1 MKLARTYVSIP
12 WAYDAMKHLY
22 IGKTT
27 NCGMM
32 VGVDIFSQ
40 CPDSDRTNN
49 FAVFPV
55 RLLVNETKGN
65 ITLIYIVVYKI
76 KLYILKMIYFVHVS
90 KLRLYHL

>member
-40 CPDSDRTNN
+40 CPDRDRTNN

-65 ITLIYIVVYKI
+65 ITLIYIVVCRI
-76 KLYILKMIYFVHVS
+76 YILKTIYFARIS
-90 KLRLYHL
+90 KF

>member
-1 MKLARTYVSIP
+1 MKLDRTYVSIP
-12 WAYDAMKHLY
+12 WAYDAMKLLY

-40 CPDSDRTNN
+40 CPDRDRTNN

-55 RLLVNETKGN
+55 RLQVNETKGN
-65 ITLIYIVVYKI
+65 MTLIYIVVCRI
-76 KLYILKMIYFVHVS
+76 SIIQNEIYFKHIS
-90 KLRLYHL
+90 KFRLYHL

>member
-40 CPDSDRTNN
+40 CPDRDRTNN

-65 ITLIYIVVYKI
+65 ITLIYINETR
-76 KLYILKMIYFVHVS
+76 YILKTIYFVRIS
-90 KLRLYHL
+90 KF

>member
-40 CPDSDRTNN
+40 CPDRDRTNN

-65 ITLIYIVVYKI
+65 ITLIYMNKTRCEIVYPKNDI
-76 KLYILKMIYFVHVS
+76 FCTYF
-90 KLRLYHL
+90 

>member
-40 CPDSDRTNN
+40 CPDRDRTNN

-65 ITLIYIVVYKI
+65 ITLIYINKTVCF
-76 KLYILKMIYFVHVS
+76 ILKTIYFVRIS
-90 KLRLYHL
+90 KF

>member
-1 MKLARTYVSIP
+1 
-12 WAYDAMKHLY
+12 MKHLY

-76 KLYILKMIYFVHVS
+76 IYKIVYPKNDIFCTFV
-90 KLRLYHL
+90 